1 MVRGNIRDKIINFI
15 QPYLTWI
22 YLTIQ
27 IRRVDMADNGLISK
41 ITDIV
46 IQQTVNQKIPTVIFL
61 SDIDKGSLLKNVI
74 SKLYGSDENIFADY
88 SFTPWEKVAEIMRN
102 LAEIPLLLKETFDI
116 KEIKTG
122 TKNFIAGM
130 EGEKGLVIINS
141 KEKISAT
148 DFTTDENIIIMII

>member
-1 MVRGNIRDKIINFI
+1 
-15 QPYLTWI
+15 
-22 YLTIQ
+22 
-27 IRRVDMADNGLISK
+27 MADNGLISK

-102 LAEIPLLLKETFDI
+102 LAEIPLLLKETSDINEIKAVTENFI
-116 KEIKTG
+116 KEINKV
-122 TKNFIAGM
+122 
-130 EGEKGLVIINS
+130 KGAVIINV
-141 KEKISAT
+141 KGIQVK
-148 DFTTDENIIIMII
+148 DFTTRENISIIIL

>member
-1 MVRGNIRDKIINFI
+1 
-15 QPYLTWI
+15 
-22 YLTIQ
+22 
-27 IRRVDMADNGLISK
+27 MADDGLISK

-61 SDIDKGSLLKNVI
+61 SNIDKGSLLKNVI

-116 KEIKTG
+116 NEIKIETE
-122 TKNFIAGM
+122 NFINGM
-130 EGEKGLVIINS
+130 EGRKGLVIINL
-141 KEKISAT
+141 KESISEQDFIT
-148 DFTTDENIIIMII
+148 DKENISVMIIN